1 MATIELARTYP
12 SAPSIRRRVR
22 GWRRER
28 QPIDLGDHLTVWGL
42 PIFVGA
48 GLLWWLIGHESG
60 AMSFSNAL
68 PGGAAKVEVEVGFG
82 ITMIAFAALM
92 KAISELGP
100 LAIGSTNRHWLYS
113 SPVSRGALLAP
124 RFAMSTTFGAIG
136 GLVLVRMSTL
146 FTTTPVPWWWCGLL
160 GAALGAGSVGFGVVR
175 QQDGHAAT
183 LYRVAISMIASIGA
197 ICCAG
202 VFLSTPRVSPHVALA
217 LAVGAI
223 VASGVG
229 VALGAYRLRHLD
241 AVSLSA
247 GSDLLTALRA
257 STTMIDGSILSAE
270 LASRTWR
277 LMGSAPSRRFRWNG
291 AKALIEADFRRV
303 HRDRGAVRLLGYMC
317 VLPYV
322 SGATVSAAAIPVVV
336 LLCAVTVAGR
346 FGRGLRD
353 MNASNTFRAVFGG
366 SDAGIRMAHLATP
379 AAAVSILFVVCLPIL
394 WHASVIAVTVIPVVA
409 LLALYRS
416 TSRPPLDYGGL
427 ILETPS
433 GQIPVDMIRQ
443 LVRGPLVVAAAAF
456 LQLAVAM

>member
-22 GWRRER
+22 KWRRER
-28 QPIDLGDHLTVWGL
+28 QSVDLGDHLTVWGL

-48 GLLWWLIGHESG
+48 GLLWWLIGQKSG
-60 AMSFSNAL
+60 AMFLSDAL
-68 PGGAAKVEVEVGFG
+68 PGGAAKVEVGFG

-100 LAIGSTNRHWLYS
+100 LAIGPANRHWLYS

-124 RFAMSTTFGAIG
+124 RFAMATIFGAIG

-146 FTTTPVPWWWCGLL
+146 FTTIPVPWWWCGLV
-160 GAALGAGSVGFGVVR
+160 GAAFGAASVGFGVVR
-175 QQDGHAAT
+175 QQDRRAA
-183 LYRVAISMIASIGA
+183 LFYRVAIAVIASIGA

-202 VFLSTPRVSPHVALA
+202 VFLPIPRVSPHVVFA

-223 VASGVG
+223 VVAGIG

-247 GSDLLTALRA
+247 GSDLLTALRV
-257 STTMIDGSILSAE
+257 STTMIDGSILSDE

-277 LMGSAPSRRFRWNG
+277 LIGAFRSRRFRWNG
-291 AKALIEADFRRV
+291 TKVLIEADFRRV
-303 HRDRGAVRLLGYMC
+303 HRDRGAVRLLAYMC

-322 SGATVSAAAIPVVV
+322 FGATVGAAVIPVVV
-336 LLCAVTVAGR
+336 LLSAVAVAGR

-353 MNASNTFRAVFGG
+353 VNASNTFRAVFGG
-366 SDAGIRMAHLATP
+366 SDAGIRMAHLAMP
-379 AAAVSILFVVCLPIL
+379 AAAVSILFMVCLPIL

-416 TSRPPLDYGGL
+416 ASRPPLDYGGL
-427 ILETPS
+427 ILTTPF

-456 LQLAVAM
+456 LQFAVGM